1 VKSHAWWQSP
11 YVAHAA
17 RVAAAATVII
27 MAVYVLVCAGF
38 DIVDRHRLVAQIDI
52 QLDQRLDEMIRNP
65 SSAGAL
71 ASYENAREA
80 DDAPVF
86 AWSVGRSGSSRILTP
101 GAPALSAS
109 AWSPAHQSAAARLGG
124 RDFQLEA
131 RRVGGTWIVAGQS
144 LAETAHAAAD
154 VVALELIAGP
164 VLLLAVFFGT
174 MLIGVKAAG
183 PVELSRRRQLEFT
196 ADASHE
202 LRTPLSVIEAEVSL
216 GLSGRRS
223 VEDYRDTLG
232 RVSRETL
239 RLRLIVEDL
248 LWLSRFD
255 AEPPPPGDEP
265 VDLSAIAMACADRF
279 DGIAQQ
285 RGISLSVLT
294 QGQGQPWINAPPE
307 WVDRLT
313 AVLVDNACRYAG
325 DGGVVVLTVSA
336 QGNRVSL
343 AVEDDGPGIA
353 AEERAALFDRFHRAT
368 DEGNGAGLGLAIGDA
383 VVRATGG
390 EWHVGAAALG
400 GARMEV
406 RWHRSPGAPELG
418 ELTEQLYPAA
428 DSDPA
433 QDLLLPLDSQHS
445 PHAT

>member
-1 VKSHAWWQSP
+1 MRAIRWWRRP

-27 MAVYVLVCAGF
+27 MAVYVCVCAGF
-38 DIVDRHRLVAQIDI
+38 DVVDRQRLVAQIDTKL
-52 QLDQRLDEMIRNP
+52 QLRLDVMVTNP
-65 SSAGAL
+65 SAAASL
-71 ASYENAREA
+71 ASSANAHDA

-86 AWSVGRSGSSRILTP
+86 AWAVDQSGSSRTLTR
-101 GAPALSAS
+101 GAPSLSAA
-109 AWSPAHQSAAARLGG
+109 AWSPGHQPATARLGG

-144 LAETAHAAAD
+144 LAETDHARSD

-164 VLLLAVFFGT
+164 VLLFAVFFGT
-174 MLIGVKAAG
+174 LLIGVKAAG

-216 GLSGRRS
+216 GLSARRS
-223 VEDYRDTLG
+223 VDDYRDTLG
-232 RVSRETL
+232 RVSREAL
-239 RLRLIVEDL
+239 RLRHIVEDL

-255 AEPPPPGDEP
+255 AEPPPPGNEP
-265 VDLSAIAMACADRF
+265 VDLSVIAMACADRF

-285 RGISLSVLT
+285 RAISLSVLT
-294 QGQGQPWINAPPE
+294 HGQGQPWINAPPE
-307 WVDRLT
+307 WIDRLT

-325 DGGVVVLTVSA
+325 DGGVVVITVSV
-336 QGNRVSL
+336 QGHRVSL
-343 AVEDDGPGIA
+343 AVEDDGPGIP
-353 AEERAALFDRFHRAT
+353 AEERASLFDRFHRAT

-390 EWHVGAAALG
+390 EWHVGPAALG

-418 ELTEQLYPAA
+418 ERTEHVYQAA
-428 DSDPA
+428 GSPP
-433 QDLLLPLDSQHS
+433 QEDLAPLDSQPSSHVR
-445 PHAT
+445 

>member
-1 VKSHAWWQSP
+1 MRAIRWWRRP

-17 RVAAAATVII
+17 RVAATATLII
-27 MAVYVLVCAGF
+27 MAVYVCVCAGF
-38 DIVDRHRLVAQIDI
+38 DVVDRQRLVAQIDTKL
-52 QLDQRLDEMIRNP
+52 QLRLDEMVTNP
-65 SSAGAL
+65 SAAASL
-71 ASYENAREA
+71 ASYANAHDA

-86 AWSVGRSGSSRILTP
+86 AWAVDQSGSSRTLTP
-101 GAPALSAS
+101 GAPALSAA
-109 AWSPAHQSAAARLGG
+109 AWSPGHQAAAARLGG

-131 RRVGGTWIVAGQS
+131 RRVGRTWIVAGQS
-144 LAETAHAAAD
+144 LAETDHARSD

-164 VLLLAVFFGT
+164 VLLFAVFFGT
-174 MLIGVKAAG
+174 LLIGVKAAG

-216 GLSGRRS
+216 GLSARRS
-223 VEDYRDTLG
+223 VDDYRDTLG
-232 RVSRETL
+232 RVSREAL
-239 RLRLIVEDL
+239 RLRHIVEDL

-265 VDLSAIAMACADRF
+265 VDLSVIAMACADRF

-307 WVDRLT
+307 WIDRLT
-313 AVLVDNACRYAG
+313 GVLVDNACRYAG
-325 DGGVVVLTVSA
+325 DGGVVVITVSV
-336 QGNRVSL
+336 QGHRVSL
-343 AVEDDGPGIA
+343 AVEDDGPGIP
-353 AEERAALFDRFHRAT
+353 AEERASLFDRFHRAT

-383 VVRATGG
+383 VVEATGG

-406 RWHRSPGAPELG
+406 RWHRSSGAPGPG
-418 ELTEQLYPAA
+418 EQTEHVYQAA
-428 DSDPA
+428 GSHPA
-433 QDLLLPLDSQHS
+433 QEYLVPLDSQPS
-445 PHAT
+445 SHAR